1 MKIQDCQ
8 SLLPCH
14 GTRHEIV
21 RLGSLS
27 LKPHERDEPWKPFSG
42 SSESNRQV
50 KIDSTIKKPVL
61 PDVQGMPP
69 K

>member
-1 MKIQDCQ
+1 M
-8 SLLPCH
+8 
-14 GTRHEIV
+14 

-42 SSESNRQV
+42 SSESNQQV
-50 KIDSTIKKPVL
+50 KIDSTIKKPIL